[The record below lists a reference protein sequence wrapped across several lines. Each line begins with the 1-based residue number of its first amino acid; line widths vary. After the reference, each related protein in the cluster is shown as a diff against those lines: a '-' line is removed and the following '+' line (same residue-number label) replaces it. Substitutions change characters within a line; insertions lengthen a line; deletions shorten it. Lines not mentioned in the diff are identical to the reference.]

1 MRHAIRFDE
10 GTNDHLASLTA
21 RQRAAIFDA
30 IERQLLHE
38 PTVET
43 RNRKRMHPDKPGF
56 VAPWELRVGDLRVYY
71 DVETGPPP
79 AVVIVAVG
87 LKVSHRIRIGGEEY
101 EG

>member
-21 RQRAAIFDA
+21 RQRD
-30 IERQLLHE
+30 E
-38 PTVET
+38 
-43 RNRKRMHPDKPGF
+43 PGF

-71 DVETGPPP
+71 DVEIGPPP

-87 LKVSHRIRIGGEEY
+87 LKVRHRIRIGGEEY